1 MTRFVVHGY
10 NVLDLQPNLQDSA
23 VAFFAT
29 VMCCNMLACL
39 AYDSSLHCFSVIWP
53 YCKQYTNF
61 DILKFNLKQ

>member
-10 NVLDLQPNLQDSA
+10 NVLDLQTNLQDSA

-29 VMCCNMLACL
+29 VMCCNTLACL
-39 AYDSSLHCFSVIWP
+39 EYDSFLHCFRVIRP
-53 YCKQYTNF
+53 YGKQYSNF